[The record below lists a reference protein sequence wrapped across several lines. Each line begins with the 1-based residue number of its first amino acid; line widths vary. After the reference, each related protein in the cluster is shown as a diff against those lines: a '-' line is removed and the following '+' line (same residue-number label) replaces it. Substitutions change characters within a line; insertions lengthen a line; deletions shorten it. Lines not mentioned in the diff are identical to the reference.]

1 MLDPEYKEVSMLNDS
16 YCYGSGR
23 NYTRRGRREPMTGPW
38 KGARLRVCVVE
49 EKPAN
54 VKKKRLDR
62 EKDVSEEIQS
72 PEFKGETRV

>member
-1 MLDPEYKEVSMLNDS
+1 MTANAMGVDEIIQ
-16 YCYGSGR
+16 
-23 NYTRRGRREPMTGPW
+23 GRREPMTGPW
-38 KGARLRVCVVE
+38 EGARLRICVVE

-62 EKDVSEEIQS
+62 GKDVSEATQS